1 MYSVVTKTVTV
12 CNSGRYCQVDLGPGM
27 PLIAEANKWAEYL
40 RRTGL
45 YDAVS
50 VQSNDTNDVALATED
65 DLAV

>member
-50 VQSNDTNDVALATED
+50 VQSNGNNNAPLATGED
-65 DLAV
+65 LGL